1 MRRRASEGVGRLAL
15 ALVLTAY
22 PPDRLASQQVNNSGA
37 LFLVFPVGARA
48 VGMGQ
53 TAATLDGRG
62 EAAFWNPAGLATIE
76 RGELAL
82 NSASLAAG
90 GTHPLTV
97 YYPSHRFRV
106 LGGAVYLV
114 GYGHL
119 DRTDS
124 ASNTIARIG

>member
-53 TAATLDGRG
+53 TAAALDGRG
-62 EAAFWNPAGLATIE
+62 EVAFWNLAGLATLE
-76 RGELAL
+76 KNEFCLQSGSLVAGNTDAL
-82 NSASLAAG
+82 SA
-90 GTHPLTV
+90 
-97 YYPSHRFRV
+97 YFPSHR
-106 LGGAVYLV
+106 GGVFV
-114 GYGHL
+114 F
-119 DRTDS
+119 
-124 ASNTIARIG
+124 ARFLLY

>member
-53 TAATLDGRG
+53 TAAALDGRG
-62 EAAFWNPAGLATIE
+62 EAAFWNPAGLATLE
-76 RGELAL
+76 KNEFGLQHATL
-82 NSASLAAG
+82 VAAH
-90 GTHPLTV
+90 TDAVTAYL
-97 YYPSHRFRV
+97 PSHPVCV
-106 LGGAVYLV
+106 L
-114 GYGHL
+114 
-119 DRTDS
+119 RRS
-124 ASNTIARIG
+124 R

>member
-53 TAATLDGRG
+53 TAAALDGRG
-62 EAAFWNPAGLATIE
+62 EAAFWNPAGLATLEKNEFGLQSATLVQIAPTRPATPSGASRRVTSSSSPPTP
-76 RGELAL
+76 RGSPA
-82 NSASLAAG
+82 AS
-90 GTHPLTV
+90 
-97 YYPSHRFRV
+97 PS
-106 LGGAVYLV
+106 G
-114 GYGHL
+114 
-119 DRTDS
+119 
-124 ASNTIARIG
+124 